1 MSDTPAPLP
10 PMIDVARIVANRK
23 VRIGTAVVLV
33 LGLAAGGY
41 LYLRDDGPSAPPVPT
56 FAGPGTAN
64 AACLDTAATDTG
76 TAAQWYATDAV
87 GTLTITGDIVA
98 SSELGSFTKVATD
111 AFVATFGS
119 FASSAVREMAPSTT
133 SCGTLRLTAFTL
145 DDGSEVHVMQWR
157 LVAAAATTGLP
168 QEAPFTSVDDR
179 TLVSTGEHAVTV
191 LSVAPDGTTVMVAAY
206 GAGARVAL
214 TSDDPPADVVLGAA
228 PATAEQLRSIAE
240 TVLASVQPA

>member
-1 MSDTPAPLP
+1 MSDAPQSLP

-23 VRIGTAVVLV
+23 VRIVTAVVIA

-64 AACLDTAATDTG
+64 AACLDTTATDTG
-76 TAAQWYATDAV
+76 TAAQWYAADAV

-98 SSELGSFTKVATD
+98 SNELGRFTKVATD
-111 AFVATFGS
+111 AFVAEFGS

-145 DDGSEVHVMQWR
+145 TDGSEVHVMLWR
-157 LVAAAATTGLP
+157 MVAAASPAGLP
-168 QEAPFTSVDDR
+168 QEAPFATIDDH
-179 TLVSTGEHAVTV
+179 TLASSGEHAVTV
-191 LSVAPDGTTVMVAAY
+191 LSVAPDGTTVMVAGY
-206 GAGARVAL
+206 GAGARFAL
-214 TSDDPPADVVLGAA
+214 TSTDADPSAALGAA
-228 PATAEQLRSIAE
+228 PATVEQLRAIAE
-240 TVLASVQPA
+240 TVMAAVHPA

>member
-1 MSDTPAPLP
+1 MTDSPAPLP
-10 PMIDVARIVANRK
+10 PMIDVRRIVANRS
-23 VRIGTAVVLV
+23 VRIVTAAIVV

-41 LYLRDDGPSAPPVPT
+41 LYLRDDGLSAPPVPT

-64 AACLDTAATDTG
+64 AACLDTTATDTG
-76 TAAQWYATDAV
+76 SADEWYAAEAV

-98 SSELGSFTKVATD
+98 SSELGRFTKVATD
-111 AFVATFGS
+111 AFVAEFGS

-145 DDGSEVHVMQWR
+145 ADGSEVHVMLWR
-157 LVAAAATTGLP
+157 LVAAATPAGLP
-168 QEAPFTSVDDR
+168 QEAPFSTIDDR

-214 TSDDPPADVVLGAA
+214 TSDDPPEGVALGAA
-228 PATAEQLRSIAE
+228 PATVDQLRAIAD
-240 TVLASVQPA
+240 TVTAAVLPV